1 LGLVSGRGT
10 IMLARWTIAASAAC
24 ALLGCATAAD
34 DTQEAYRP
42 TGLVAIGDAGY
53 HYDYITQRS
62 QDRAPRTPDAFIAHE
77 RENWIEDR
85 RPPAEFEA
93 PPMHQLANGGY
104 VAASGMM
111 PVANAV
117 RRYCETAACD
127 AGVVLGDNIYPD
139 GATLGADG
147 HDDSQRFADIF
158 EAPYGWMRSLGEA
171 FRMYVALGNHDWHT
185 SREGAMAQAAYH
197 SQHPPFFMDGLIYSV
212 RPTGH
217 EDVEIFVLDTQV
229 LLAGETVYTDV
240 LAEDGSEVESTTVE
254 ELEAWAAPQTALE
267 RNMVAWLDERLR
279 ASTARWRIVV
289 AHHPLWSSAGG
300 KFQQARVLRR
310 LLLPTLCRNADMF
323 VAGHEHTME
332 VHTDACTA
340 FAPDLPPLLTVVS
353 GAASKQ
359 RPLNSNF
366 MAHQLRNNRDL
377 RTLFARGMEWGF
389 AHIQLG
395 ADAARVEIVTTPDDG
410 SGVPVLAYT
419 QSFPRRTARR

>member
-1 LGLVSGRGT
+1 
-10 IMLARWTIAASAAC
+10 MLARWMIAVGAALSLAACASAPADDAASAYQPMG
-24 ALLGCATAAD
+24 LL
-34 DTQEAYRP
+34 
-42 TGLVAIGDAGY
+42 AIGDAGY
-53 HYDYITQRS
+53 DYDYIASRS
-62 QDRAPRTPDAFIAHE
+62 AERAPRTEAEFVAQE
-77 RENWIEDR
+77 REKWIRER

-93 PPMHQLANGGY
+93 SPIFQLPNGGY

-117 RRYCETAACD
+117 RSYCGRAACD

-139 GATLGADG
+139 GATLGTDG
-147 HDDSQRFADIF
+147 HDDAQRFTDIF
-158 EAPYGWMRSLGEA
+158 EEPYGWMRSLGDA

-185 SREGAMAQAAYH
+185 SREGAMAQVAYH
-197 SQHPPFFMDGLIYSV
+197 EQHPPFYMDGLIYSV
-212 RPTGH
+212 RPPGH

-229 LLAGETVYTDV
+229 LLAGQTVYEDV

-254 ELEAWAAPQTALE
+254 QLEPWAAPQTEQE
-267 RNMVAWLDERLR
+267 REMVAWLDARLR

-323 VAGHEHTME
+323 LAGHEHTME
-332 VHTDACTA
+332 VHTDACTE
-340 FAPDLPPLLTVVS
+340 FAPDLPPLLNIVS

-366 MAHQLRNNRDL
+366 MAHQLRNNPEL

-389 AHIQLG
+389 AHIQLEENG
-395 ADAARVEIVTTPDDG
+395 ARVEILTTPDDG
-410 SGVPVLAYT
+410 SGAPVSAYT
-419 QSFPRRTARR
+419 QTFPRRTGRH